1 MGADTFTYKGNLYT
15 TDLAPSTPV
24 VSAPTFSYDAFGNAY
39 STPQAA
45 AEADNTMAQ
54 QAATAQQAVE
64 GDEESLFEQPVVS
77 ELAQEYLDSL
87 GTDFDFGQFDV
98 DAKDPRGDQIVSP
111 TGTGIGQAD
120 FSYVPQANTYTESL
134 QEIADQSAAGTI
146 GADEASAL
154 LGLGAGQPLTD
165 AEVAAIMAPEIDT
178 ASPTGPGTE
187 EGYDFSGPI
196 GTDAEG
202 NPIYTAEEAIEVIR
216 SGQTTNPRLGY
227 ESGQDIQQSLPDYLT
242 GADGMSQAT
251 PAVVDRDND
260 GLPDKSFTD
269 TLLDAIMLRDPITKS
284 LTSTAAGDMA
294 AAARGIGAFGD
305 ILGSFDMTSYE
316 AIDPATGQRVARNI
330 SGTPRPPTTGATRFM
345 QPAVDYFQD
354 LSASEFAK
362 LPPKIQEEMEASRF
376 TGSFEDLMSGRFPTA
391 GEATG
396 RGIALNAVGEMG
408 DIARDVVTSMIP
420 GVGLPLVFATSAAE
434 GGGSAAMEIDAKLD
448 QLEQSGEL
456 AQNPDYQTLTGAYRD
471 SLLTQGVDP
480 GLAEAQ
486 AQSSAKEAIRQA
498 ASPAVLGAG
507 LTAGTFDTILAG
519 LASPLKGA
527 VGRAPMAVRVPAT
540 ATAGGVGEAA
550 TEGLEQ
556 LQTNLGMI
564 SGLGATDVTPGQS
577 VGGQMVSAFLPGTSR
592 GVTAIPSQTAPN
604 QFVPTSQTAGQPAQ
618 APAGVESAYEEAAK
632 TMEEAGVRGVGDTG
646 AAADLAPDNL
656 TLAEQLM
663 TQQLED
669 TGAIDVTELD
679 GLGLTLN
686 EAEAVAERAISKK
699 MDSDNQMLQALAD
712 ESVLETGGVSQ
723 ELVAEINDKLGPE
736 AGAQVVDNAVNR
748 PFVSN
753 EGKTRMDIMLE
764 NAKKAGQDSV
774 TAKPATG
781 IETALGANT
790 GLDIKTDSGLDSEQQ
805 LDFLFDD
812 DDSQQLNLLDTG
824 SSVDTTEKTDVT
836 EKTDSSVD
844 TTEKTDSAVDTKTD
858 AAVDTTTDTT
868 IATTVNV
875 PDEDDDDEVE
885 VEVDDDT
892 TTTTTDDDGTDIFI
906 PVTTTTDE
914 DGNTIT
920 ECPEGYEMV
929 ETADGP
935 MCQKITTAQRQRAGR
950 GVQAYTGIVTRPGER
965 GPGQRRI
972 TTTRTERVRPTTR
985 SV

>member
-1 MGADTFTYKGNLYT
+1 
-15 TDLAPSTPV
+15 
-24 VSAPTFSYDAFGNAY
+24 
-39 STPQAA
+39 
-45 AEADNTMAQ
+45 
-54 QAATAQQAVE
+54 
-64 GDEESLFEQPVVS
+64 
-77 ELAQEYLDSL
+77 
-87 GTDFDFGQFDV
+87 
-98 DAKDPRGDQIVSP
+98 
-111 TGTGIGQAD
+111 
-120 FSYVPQANTYTESL
+120 
-134 QEIADQSAAGTI
+134 
-146 GADEASAL
+146 
-154 LGLGAGQPLTD
+154 
-165 AEVAAIMAPEIDT
+165 
-178 ASPTGPGTE
+178 
-187 EGYDFSGPI
+187 
-196 GTDAEG
+196 
-202 NPIYTAEEAIEVIR
+202 
-216 SGQTTNPRLGY
+216 
-227 ESGQDIQQSLPDYLT
+227 
-242 GADGMSQAT
+242 
-251 PAVVDRDND
+251 
-260 GLPDKSFTD
+260 
-269 TLLDAIMLRDPITKS
+269 
-284 LTSTAAGDMA
+284 
-294 AAARGIGAFGD
+294 
-305 ILGSFDMTSYE
+305 
-316 AIDPATGQRVARNI
+316 
-330 SGTPRPPTTGATRFM
+330 
-345 QPAVDYFQD
+345 
-354 LSASEFAK
+354 
-362 LPPKIQEEMEASRF
+362 
-376 TGSFEDLMSGRFPTA
+376 
-391 GEATG
+391 
-396 RGIALNAVGEMG
+396 
-408 DIARDVVTSMIP
+408 
-420 GVGLPLVFATSAAE
+420 
-434 GGGSAAMEIDAKLD
+434 
-448 QLEQSGEL
+448 
-456 AQNPDYQTLTGAYRD
+456 
-471 SLLTQGVDP
+471 
-480 GLAEAQ
+480 
-486 AQSSAKEAIRQA
+486 
-498 ASPAVLGAG
+498 
-507 LTAGTFDTILAG
+507 
-519 LASPLKGA
+519 
-527 VGRAPMAVRVPAT
+527 MAVRVPAT